1 MATNPFLNKQFPGEQ
16 SLVESLTIE
25 QIKMFGYD
33 MIYVPRELIKEDK
46 IFGEG
51 KWYKFKDAFP
61 IEMFIET
68 VNGFEGQGD
77 IMSRFG
83 IQVKDRVTLVVA
95 KKRFENEVSSVRSDI
110 VRPREGDLIYFPF
123 SNGLFEINFVEHENP
138 FYFVGKLYTYKLSC
152 ELFNYDH
159 SDMDTGVA
167 QIDAIETEN
176 NTIPLIVRVQRISG
190 ITNYGFYEGEV
201 VNQYRENPSVV
212 GGITGSILATATV
225 ITYNGISGATAISTM
240 VATMNY
246 PYDNN
251 SFVEGICGAPGSNSI
266 LLGAN
271 SGAKQY
277 IYGISGSNLIIPRNP
292 VLGENFGDN
301 DIISLT
307 SRDDEIINYCENN
320 PFSEGSP

>member
-1 MATNPFLNKQFPGEQ
+1 MATNPFFNQKHPGEQ
-16 SLVESLTIE
+16 SLIESMTIE
-25 QIKMFGYD
+25 QIRMFGHD

-61 IEMFIET
+61 IEMYIET

-77 IMSRFG
+77 LISKFG
-83 IQVKDRVTLVVA
+83 LQVKDRVTLVLA
-95 KKRFENEVSSVRSDI
+95 RKRFENEVTSIRSDI
-110 VRPREGDLIYFPF
+110 IRPREGDLIYFPF

-138 FYFVGKLYTYKLSC
+138 FYFIGKLYTYKLTC

-159 SDMDTGVA
+159 SDMDTGVSD
-167 QIDAIETEN
+167 IDAIETEN
-176 NTIPLIVRVQRISG
+176 NTIPLVIQVQKIPG
-190 ITNYGFYEGEV
+190 ITTFSFYEGETV
-201 VNQYRENPSVV
+201 RQYTENPNQI
-212 GGITGSILATATV
+212 GGITGSILATATT
-225 ITYNGISGATAISTM
+225 IAYNQISGSTAISQM
-240 VATMNY
+240 IVTMNE
-246 PYDNN
+246 PYDNT
-251 SFVEGICGAPGSNSI
+251 SFIDGICGAPGSNSI
-266 LLGAN
+266 LMGTE

-307 SRDDEIINYCENN
+307 SRSDNIINYCEKD
-320 PFSEGSP
+320 PFSEGSV